1 MIRRR
6 RIIRSI
12 FLILLATAPGLW
24 AAGQGK
30 NDTVYVGKN
39 DTVAGGTNDTVYV
52 GGDEAASALAAD
64 TSGMA
69 TAGSAQTATED
80 SLIQRSLPDSVVRQW
95 QRDPHF
101 AYANDPA
108 YWQRRAPE
116 PPPSFLIW
124 LARVLSSQGFRYFI
138 YIALGGLI
146 LYVIIRIMGE
156 NNLGLFYR
164 SAARKKPE
172 GMAGDSE
179 DLSEEDLDQRLEYFL
194 QQKEHRQAVRYLYLK
209 TLRLLSNAGLIVW
222 HPETTNREYLRQLNG
237 TGKESS
243 FRFLTLA
250 YENVWYGE
258 FALGENAFDRVYGH
272 FMDFNKTIQA

>member
-1 MIRRR
+1 MIRCS
-6 RIIRSI
+6 RIIRFI

-30 NDTVYVGKN
+30 KDTV
-39 DTVAGGTNDTVYV
+39 TVGTNDTVYV
-52 GGDEAASALAAD
+52 GADEGASAVAAD
-64 TSGMA
+64 TSGMT
-69 TAGSAQTATED
+69 TAGSTQTAAED
-80 SLIQRSLPDSVVRQW
+80 SLIQRSVPDSVVGQW

-101 AYANDPA
+101 AYANDPD
-108 YWQRRAPE
+108 YWRRRSPE
-116 PPPSFLIW
+116 PPPGFLIW
-124 LARVLSSQGFRYFI
+124 LGRVLSSRGFRYFI

-146 LYVIIRIMGE
+146 LYVIIRIMAE

-164 SAARKKPE
+164 SAARKKL
-172 GMAGDSE
+172 AGAVPDSE

-209 TLRLLSNAGLIVW
+209 TLRLLSDAGLIVW

-237 TGKESS
+237 TDKEAS

-258 FALGENAFDRVYGH
+258 FALGENAFDRVHGH
-272 FMDFNKTIQA
+272 FMEFNKTIQA